1 MIETTRLLIAFLH
14 QSYQMEKTSTPR
26 VLNGYQLLELLGEG
40 SAGSVHKA
48 RRESTGRVVALKLQH
63 PETEPEPFSRNRS
76 ITRFNREIQF
86 CAQLHHP
93 HIVRLLDKGR
103 TAQHQLYAV
112 FEFIPGTTL
121 KDWLLRK
128 GSLSAATTVE
138 IMAQILDA
146 LSYAHA
152 QGIVHRDLKPQNI
165 MISEINNGLYARIL
179 DFGIAT
185 FIPEIQPL
193 EPSALTLS
201 KDIIGTPSYSA
212 PEQLRGEPTTTATD
226 LYAWGLLV
234 LECLTG
240 KPAIQGATLTEIL
253 HKQLSQQEIPLPP
266 ALAQHPLG
274 ILLRSALQKNSR
286 QRISD
291 AAYLYNQLRAINL
304 YNLLGDFSQPPSLS
318 NDPNTAPAAA
328 QATMEYSTG
337 VADRYFTPR
346 QIVVSSCNS
355 CGSLPLPS
363 IPDSMPAYTFRTTTQ
378 PIE

>member
-1 MIETTRLLIAFLH
+1 
-14 QSYQMEKTSTPR
+14 MEKTSTPL

-40 SAGSVHKA
+40 SAGTVHKA
-48 RRESTGRVVALKLQH
+48 RREGTGRLFALKLQH
-63 PETEPEPFSRNRS
+63 PETEPEPFRRNRS
-76 ITRFNREIQF
+76 ITRFKRETQF
-86 CAQLHHP
+86 CAQLNHP

-103 TAQHQLYAV
+103 TAEHQLYAV

-146 LSYAHA
+146 LTYAHA

-165 MISEINNGLYARIL
+165 MISEINNGLYAKIL

-185 FIPEIQPL
+185 IIPKIQAR

-201 KDIIGTPSYSA
+201 EDIIGTPSYSA
-212 PEQLRGEPTTTATD
+212 PEQLRGEPATTATD
-226 LYAWGLLV
+226 LYAWGLLM

-240 KPAIQGATLTEIL
+240 KPVIQGATLTEIL
-253 HKQLSQQEIPLPP
+253 HKQLSQQEIALPP

-286 QRISD
+286 QRASD
-291 AAYLYNQLRAINL
+291 AGRLHTHLRAINL
-304 YNLLGDFSQPPSLS
+304 YNLLDDLSQPPSFS
-318 NDPNTAPAAA
+318 NAPDTAPAAA
-328 QATMEYSTG
+328 QATIEYSPG
-337 VADRYFTPR
+337 IANRCKFILFEPPR
-346 QIVVSSCNS
+346 NLSNN
-355 CGSLPLPS
+355 LPQ
-363 IPDSMPAYTFRTTTQ
+363 TNR
-378 PIE
+378 